1 LRIQTS
7 YLRCYLGLADDDWRC
22 ILEDESLP
30 HYLTRVEELVYIRV
44 VRLERLAILLRQGVE
59 GRLDDIM
66 LIEVRSV
73 DVGAFFLHA

>member
-1 LRIQTS
+1 
-7 YLRCYLGLADDDWRC
+7 
-22 ILEDESLP
+22 
-30 HYLTRVEELVYIRV
+30 V

-73 DVGAFFLHA
+73 DVGVGAFFLHA